1 MPPGLMPSPPGFLS
15 PAAFPFQPPFP
26 QDDAPSLGPAPVL
39 RGVNYANSRTGTP
52 FTLTPAMPAGVQ
64 PGDLI
69 LIWCIDSSTNSV
81 WSAPGYA
88 AAPANI
94 SVGAGLTT
102 QLLWRN
108 ADGTDAAQSAAGG
121 TVTVTQTVTHICNCV
136 LMVYGN
142 PAGGIVSFDGVP
154 SPGTISAG
162 STTSVASNAVT
173 TYNQNERVIWLGAVR
188 NNSGLAVLP
197 AIVPPPGFDAKGH
210 QSNTS
215 FGGTLDIG
223 ILQADLCQIP
233 AATVSSTTGSVTFSE
248 RTAGLALALYCAP
261 TASFMPPLPP
271 PGFMS
276 PAGFAF
282 SPTAPQVVSDAPVP
296 GAPYLIG
303 TMAAAASSSLTL
315 TLTAG
320 SNAGDTIVVF
330 TAAVAVAARCTDT
343 RGNSY
348 SLLALPNAQSVRINQ
363 FTAVNPAPVKP
374 GDSVTVTWNG
384 AAGVGLMVI
393 GLPGAR
399 AGVPNGNLIPDAA
412 INGNAG
418 VTSTVTATI
427 AASSLSR
434 PAEVAVAYVML
445 GSAVAG
451 PVNWPPDWTVITS
464 GIVGSPGGY
473 YGTSAAYKVLTSK
486 AQVQATFLSAAAN
499 PPSGLIIT
507 TFMPETRFAP
517 VGPHPDM
524 PPGMQSP
531 GAWQFTPLPRNGAVT
546 GTAFFTAQPAIT
558 ATVADQVGR
567 QLSGSAATAG
577 TVTSQPGKSF
587 AASATATG
595 TLARAAG
602 KALAT
607 TVATAGTL
615 ARQAA
620 RILTGS
626 TAAAGSLTR
635 QSGKGLATSAS
646 TAGSVT
652 RQPGK
657 TFTATAGAAG
667 TITRQA
673 GKALAGAVAASVNLI
688 RQAVRTIAGSAAA
701 TGTLTR
707 QAARQL
713 DVTAEAA
720 GSLVRTGPPITFTYD
735 TPYFEWE
742 YGTPY
747 LS

>member
-15 PAAFPFQPPFP
+15 PAAFPY
-26 QDDAPSLGPAPVL
+26 APSAFPNEPLA
-39 RGVNYANSRTGTP
+39 TG
-52 FTLTPAMPAGVQ
+52 L
-64 PGDLI
+64 
-69 LIWCIDSSTNSV
+69 
-81 WSAPGYA
+81 
-88 AAPANI
+88 
-94 SVGAGLTT
+94 
-102 QLLWRN
+102 
-108 ADGTDAAQSAAGG
+108 
-121 TVTVTQTVTHICNCV
+121 
-136 LMVYGN
+136 
-142 PAGGIVSFDGVP
+142 
-154 SPGTISAG
+154 
-162 STTSVASNAVT
+162 
-173 TYNQNERVIWLGAVR
+173 
-188 NNSGLAVLP
+188 
-197 AIVPPPGFDAKGH
+197 
-210 QSNTS
+210 
-215 FGGTLDIG
+215 
-223 ILQADLCQIP
+223 
-233 AATVSSTTGSVTFSE
+233 
-248 RTAGLALALYCAP
+248 
-261 TASFMPPLPP
+261 
-271 PGFMS
+271 
-276 PAGFAF
+276 
-282 SPTAPQVVSDAPVP
+282 
-296 GAPYLIG
+296 PYLIG
-303 TMAAAASSSLTL
+303 TKSGAASSSLTL
-315 TLTAG
+315 TLAAG
-320 SNAGDTIVVF
+320 SNPGDTIVVF
-330 TAAVAVAARCTDT
+330 TASASGVAARCTDT
-343 RGNSY
+343 EGNSY
-348 SLLALPNAQSVRINQ
+348 SLLALPNAQSERINQ
-363 FTAVNPAPVKP
+363 FTAANPAPLKP
-374 GDSVTVTWNG
+374 GDSVTVTW
-384 AAGVGLMVI
+384 ASTGVGFTVI
-393 GLPGAR
+393 GLPGAG
-399 AGVPNGNLIPDAA
+399 AGAPNGNLIPDAA
-412 INGNAG
+412 INGNAS

-427 AASSLSR
+427 AASSLSS
-434 PAEVAVAYVML
+434 PAEVAVAYAML
-445 GSAVAG
+445 GSAAG

-464 GIVGSPGGY
+464 GIVPPAGGY
-473 YGTSAAYKVLTSK
+473 GVSAAYKVLTSK
-486 AQVQATFLSAAAN
+486 ALVQATFLAAAAN

-517 VGPHPDM
+517 FLPLPTPPGMLSPSAFPFTPVSPQVVNDVPVANAPYLIAQKVSGLSGTTLPVQTFTNRSDAIVVSCFGGAPTSPFGVTDTQGNEYVATTSMVNTNNTIQFVASNTNPLGSTDSITVSGTNASGRALTLIVGIPSALLGQGSFLSPGLSATPYSQVNQTVLTVATPANVPIPAGSLIIAAVMGEGAVSATPSPQLPQGWNVAATFLGSIPGSFPTSPPYGVVAWKLITTQIPAGSNVLWSLQNPALFSNAQLVYTVLMPETRFAPNRPAPDM

-546 GTAFFTAQPAIT
+546 GTRFLTGQTVTTAS
-558 ATVADQVGR
+558 VADQVGR
-567 QLSGSAATAG
+567 QLAGSAAVAG
-577 TVTSQPGKSF
+577 TLGRQPGKSLT
-587 AASATATG
+587 AAVTATG

-607 TVATAGTL
+607 TVATAGALT
-615 ARQAA
+615 RQAA